1 MTIEVPLYVSYV
13 SASGAEE
20 WTAVE
25 HRTAMEV
32 SFVYSPLLW
41 HRGLQT
47 ETKHSA
53 KVKVRYLR
61 TL

>member
-32 SFVYSPLLW
+32 SFIYSPLLW
-41 HRGLQT
+41 HKGLQT
-47 ETKHSA
+47 EPKHSA
-53 KVKVRYLR
+53 KVKVRIVV
-61 TL
+61 